1 MNCKQCG
8 KCGAKW
14 LQSEDGTWQLYWST
28 GAMAKEEDL
37 AGLVC
42 NNLGDEQCINPK
54 KGDSSG
60 DSWSKREDFAKKQED
75 EWNEQNQL

>member
-14 LQSEDGTWQLYWST
+14 IDGQLYWST
-28 GAMAKEEDL
+28 GALAKEEDL

-42 NNLGDEQCINPK
+42 NNFGDEQCINPK
-54 KGDSSG
+54 KGDDSG
-60 DSWSKREDFAKKQED
+60 DSWAKRDDFASKQEK
-75 EWNEQNQL
+75 EWNEQNDL